1 MMGVTAISALLGLLF
16 SFGLLALLLGVAWYY
31 ATRAFGIERIPE
43 WTGMPKAYYRD
54 ALFIGL
60 GGTAAWGGLDAISK
74 WVYQHLPGA
83 QEGAAAGFGADLDS
97 FFPVAAILGSWSR
110 AALTYT
116 SLLSFTA

>member
-1 MMGVTAISALLGLLF
+1 MMGVTAISALLGLLCA
-16 SFGLLALLLGVAWYY
+16 FGRLALLLGVAWYY

-60 GGTAAWGGLDAISK
+60 GGTAAWVGLDAISK

-83 QEGAAAGFGADLDS
+83 QEGAAASFGANLDS
-97 FFPVAAILGSWSR
+97 VFSAAAVLCVCEIVG
-110 AALTYT
+110 LTARGLVSIT
-116 SLLSFTA
+116 